1 MSNMLATRMNISC
14 QSPIELLYYT
24 AALGPVDVCAHCG
37 RSGADPKPEL
47 KKVYKTALPLCEEC
61 ENDGKKT
68 YCSKTIWFFIM
79 TFNVPLE

>member
-47 KKVYKTALPLCEEC
+47 KKVYKTVLPLCEEC
-61 ENDGKKT
+61 ENDGKKPIVARQ
-68 YCSKTIWFFIM
+68 YGS
-79 TFNVPLE
+79 L